1 MNVVAGCMWKG
12 WRKMSKWY
20 EDDCVGCDIGCIGSA
35 CSNRRVAH
43 YDCDECT
50 DEFVP
55 SELYDYEGEMLCSKC
70 LLDRF
75 TTIADKE

>member
-1 MNVVAGCMWKG
+1 
-12 WRKMSKWY
+12 MSKWY